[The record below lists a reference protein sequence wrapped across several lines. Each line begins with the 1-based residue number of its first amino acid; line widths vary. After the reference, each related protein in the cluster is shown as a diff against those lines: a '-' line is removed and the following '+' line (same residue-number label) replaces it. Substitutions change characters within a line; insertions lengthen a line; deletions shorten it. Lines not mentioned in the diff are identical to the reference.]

1 MYSISLILRR
11 IITLDTRNK
20 VEIPLNRKMG
30 IEKGKK
36 KESYINL
43 LILAELNIK

>member
-36 KESYINL
+36 KR
-43 LILAELNIK
+43 ILHKFANFG